1 MVASGVGK
9 LVVLR
14 SMHEVGFHEGSINE
28 NTPCNLLSLYGVAKN
43 VLRQMAEL
51 LVTGTEIKL
60 Q

>member
-1 MVASGVGK
+1 
-9 LVVLR
+9 
-14 SMHEVGFHEGSINE
+14 MHEVGFHEGSINE